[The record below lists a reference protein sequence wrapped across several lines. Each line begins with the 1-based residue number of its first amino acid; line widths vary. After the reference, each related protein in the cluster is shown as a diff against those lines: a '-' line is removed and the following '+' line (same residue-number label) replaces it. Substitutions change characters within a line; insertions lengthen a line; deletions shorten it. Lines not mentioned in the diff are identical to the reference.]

1 MASIKDFTESNRSFY
16 KKIHSNNGEKIV
28 LFLASKDVHMTSLT
42 MKFSK
47 CLADVMSKDLIVVP
61 NITLPNKVKDI
72 VNSFY
77 PKK

>member
-1 MASIKDFTESNRSFY
+1 
-16 KKIHSNNGEKIV
+16 
-28 LFLASKDVHMTSLT
+28 MTSLT